1 MVTQHNTDH
10 NIVKVN
16 TLDSGTLPGLDAAE
30 SLNPQPSFSD
40 ESVTALT
47 ASYTGSNQEDY
58 KAQTRRYVEKVS
70 QIVEAEINVC
80 LIVDVNVTTK

>member
-40 ESVTALT
+40 ESGTALI
-47 ASYTGSNQEDY
+47 ASSETRYNFSCVVCTLAQIRKSIRLKYEDM
-58 KAQTRRYVEKVS
+58 
-70 QIVEAEINVC
+70 
-80 LIVDVNVTTK
+80 